1 MKRITTTP
9 PRRHDVKMLRAA
21 ERAQRAA
28 QDPWFGKRRPA
39 GEMGRN
45 RTKAAADKRACRGK
59 SWD

>member
-1 MKRITTTP
+1 MKRATTSNTG
-9 PRRHDVKMLRAA
+9 RHDVQMLRAA

-45 RTKAAADKRACRGK
+45 KTRAAANKAACRGK
-59 SWD
+59 RWD